1 MVYVYEFEVFKGEK
15 YLLAFPYDMDGGTQG
30 VDFKEVCEMAGDW
43 LKMEVEHC
51 LMYDL
56 PMPEATFGNKPK
68 HADGQNIIVVV
79 QLEKENIPRYTFAE
93 AARQLGVTRGRVSQ
107 MVDACLLETF
117 ELDGRK
123 WVTKYSVDARLA
135 ERPKAGRP
143 RKKKSEDEFEEP
155 AALTA

>member
-1 MVYVYEFEVFKGEK
+1 M
-15 YLLAFPYDMDGGTQG
+15 
-30 VDFKEVCEMAGDW
+30 
-43 LKMEVEHC
+43 H
-51 LMYDL
+51 DL

-68 HADGQNIIVVV
+68 HEDGQNIIVAV
-79 QLEKENIPRYTFAE
+79 QVEKENIPRYTFAE

-117 ELDGRK
+117 ELHGRK
-123 WVTKYSVDARLA
+123 WVTKYSVEARLA

-143 RKKKSEDEFEEP
+143 RKKKSEDKIEEP